1 PLTGALVDVL
11 GRRLRMLTSRC
22 LFALGSAPC
31 GAARNMDMLVA
42 GPVQGMGAAGIGS
55 LSDIIVADLV
65 PLKDR
70 GTNMR
75 ILSAIWAVASAI
87 GPSIG

>member
-1 PLTGALVDVL
+1 STAFQPLTGTLVDVL
-11 GRRLRMLTSRC
+11 GGRLRMLTSLC

-31 GAARNMDMLVA
+31 GAAQNMEMLMA
-42 GPVQGMGAAGIGS
+42 AVQGMGAAGIGT

-70 GTNMR
+70 GMNMR

-87 GPSIG
+87 